1 MRIKQFFDYLCPAI
15 MKKMT
20 RIIYI
25 LFLLILLLPAS
36 KSWAQKAGFDY
47 EGPGSFF
54 FGVDFGASL
63 SMNENIRY
71 ADAFK
76 TEIPSAGVQFGYA
89 FTPLWSARLSGLF
102 SSQLGHPSAIVI
114 KYNPT
119 LYKTY
124 GYNAFVVDADVMLN
138 LTNCFR
144 PYNSRNVLDFYAIL
158 GVGSLYTFGFDKFI
172 DDWDKE
178 LFAASSESLTLWNA
192 KAGFNFA
199 WHMTRAYD
207 LQAEID
213 VFATDNKFN
222 GIQGLNRPFDWFTSM
237 RIGVVYY
244 FHNGMNRQR
253 FANPRK
259 PHFYWKELD

>member
-1 MRIKQFFDYLCPAI
+1 

-20 RIIYI
+20 RYVHI
-25 LFLLILLLPAS
+25 LLLLIFLLPAS
-36 KSWAQKAGFDY
+36 TCWAQKAGFDY

-54 FGVDFGASL
+54 FGLDFGTSL

-71 ADAFK
+71 EDAFQ
-76 TEIPSAGVQFGYA
+76 TRIPSAGMQFGYA
-89 FTPLWSARLSGLF
+89 ITPKWSARVTGLF
-102 SSQLGHPSAIVI
+102 SSQLGHPSKIVI
-114 KYNPT
+114 KYNPN

-124 GYNAFVVDADVMLN
+124 QYNAMVVDADVMLN

-144 PYNSRNVLDFYAIL
+144 RYDSRNSMDLYAIL
-158 GVGSLYTFGFDKFI
+158 GAGSLYTFGFDQFI
-172 DDWDKE
+172 DDWDKD
-178 LFAASSESLTLWNA
+178 LFAASSESLTLWNV

-207 LQAEID
+207 LQSEVD

-222 GIQGLNRPFDWFTSM
+222 GIQGHNRPFDWFLSL
-237 RIGVVYY
+237 RIGIVYY

-259 PHFYWKELD
+259 PHFYWKELE